1 MGPSTHMQIHF
12 FCIKV
17 DTFLQNVSCTQDT
30 WLLSVPPLITM
41 PTHSGLPSYTMV
53 ISFSP
58 NMPTRYYYCFVRIS
72 QVNQFLSG
80 HFSHYENC
88 VPLNPFSL
96 LEYRRKIT
104 QFHFHELKKEFGPY
118 LVAIY

>member
-1 MGPSTHMQIHF
+1 M
-12 FCIKV
+12 
-17 DTFLQNVSCTQDT
+17 
-30 WLLSVPPLITM
+30 PPLITM

-58 NMPTRYYYCFVRIS
+58 NMPTLYYYCFVRIS
-72 QVNQFLSG
+72 QLNQFLSG

-88 VPLNPFSL
+88 VSLNPFSF